1 MISDAQGNMEEAIHF
16 FRNGRIKRWDGR
28 LYYPQINANLAVLL
42 MAEADQR
49 TGNSKDRSKR
59 YAEAVELL
67 SEAREFIPL
76 FEENYL
82 DLYINAQLRSGD
94 ISEQRALDIINEALA
109 LQADN
114 SKLYFR
120 AAEILADLQR
130 LDEALVYAEE
140 ARIRGDKRSIL
151 TMVNIFLTK
160 SQFQDALDL
169 LATLT
174 PESPREQM
182 ISDVLRA
189 RALKHNPKY
198 ARELLQPYE
207 DLRNSFVIY
216 ARIQIELNAAENEQG
231 TARQECIAVAEQILR
246 ENQQFY
252 DRKLFKPLVEQMQ
265 RLQNLGS
272 PT

>member
-1 MISDAQGNMEEAIHF
+1 
-16 FRNGRIKRWDGR
+16 
-28 LYYPQINANLAVLL
+28 
-42 MAEADQR
+42 
-49 TGNSKDRSKR
+49 
-59 YAEAVELL
+59 
-67 SEAREFIPL
+67 
-76 FEENYL
+76 
-82 DLYINAQLRSGD
+82 
-94 ISEQRALDIINEALA
+94 
-109 LQADN
+109 
-114 SKLYFR
+114 
-120 AAEILADLQR
+120 
-130 LDEALVYAEE
+130 
-140 ARIRGDKRSIL
+140 
-151 TMVNIFLTK
+151 MVNIFLTK